1 MPLNK
6 FEKEK
11 RVIELHLEGKT
22 LKEISREVHMSFRDI
37 SKIRK
42 AYDKKIELQE
52 KKKETQEKNQQT
64 ITKKKSLSTLS
75 FKLFRE
81 GKKPTEVAIEL
92 NIPFKKT
99 KKFWAQFL
107 NLERMEDC
115 YEFYQDHRYDIPTF
129 LSIKNFMERNNISG
143 NNDVVNVLRT
153 AKDILN
159 LNQTYSNLKTETKY
173 LEQKR
178 MYLLDYSPRSP
189 YSLQPLPLNKPNYRY

>member
-11 RVIELHLEGKT
+11 RVVELHLEGKT

-42 AYDKKIELQE
+42 AYDKKIELQQN
-52 KKKETQEKNQQT
+52 KKETQVKNQT
-64 ITKKKSLSTLS
+64 TTKKESLSTQA

-99 KKFWAQFL
+99 KKFWVQFL
-107 NLERMEDC
+107 DLERMDEC
-115 YEFYQDHRYDIPTF
+115 YEFYQDYRYDIPTF
-129 LSIKNFMERNNISG
+129 LSINNFMERNDIYG
-143 NNDVVNVLRT
+143 KDILEVLRT
-153 AKDILN
+153 ANDVIN
-159 LNQTYSNLKTETKY
+159 LNKIISNLKTEIERLKQNTNY
-173 LEQKR
+173 
-178 MYLLDYSPRSP
+178 
-189 YSLQPLPLNKPNYRY
+189 QPLLPLGLPKYYYEE